1 MIGKCYRVKIK
12 NKMFDKFKLVCIG
25 ATGIIFI
32 ASYFFVGLHYYRNGY
47 ETATKKYDEVLRVES
62 EKNYQKIIE
71 TERNLTDE
79 QNKIVSEYLKHI
91 DELEKQHEQDKID
104 MDNLR
109 DVISIDADKLC
120 NNSTANSATM
130 PTKATNQSGIRCYT
144 DAELQRKIE
153 ASLVIAGEADLMF
166 EKYVALL
173 KACKVGNK

>member
-1 MIGKCYRVKIK
+1 
-12 NKMFDKFKLVCIG
+12 MFDKFKFACIG

-71 TERNLTDE
+71 TERNLTDK
-79 QNKIVSEYLKHI
+79 QNKIVSEYLKYI
-91 DELEKQHEQDKID
+91 DDLEKQHEQDKID

-120 NNSTANSATM
+120 HKSNTNSAAM
-130 PTKATNQSGIRCYT
+130 PTKATNQSKLRCYT
-144 DAELQRKIE
+144 NSELQQKIKE
-153 ASLVIAGEADLMF
+153 SLDITTECDKLAI
-166 EKYVALL
+166 KYNSLL
-173 KACKVGNK
+173 EWCKL

>member
-1 MIGKCYRVKIK
+1 
-12 NKMFDKFKLVCIG
+12 MFDKFKFVCIG

-71 TERNLTDE
+71 TERNLTDK
-79 QNKIVSEYLKHI
+79 QNKIVSEYLNYI

-120 NNSTANSATM
+120 HKSNTNSAAM
-130 PTKATNQSGIRCYT
+130 PTKATNQSKLRCYT
-144 DAELQRKIE
+144 NSELQQKIKE
-153 ASLVIAGEADLMF
+153 SLDITTECDKLAI
-166 EKYVALL
+166 KYNSLL
-173 KACKVGNK
+173 EWCKL

>member
-1 MIGKCYRVKIK
+1 
-12 NKMFDKFKLVCIG
+12 MFDKFKLVCIG

-71 TERNLTDE
+71 TERNLTDK
-79 QNKIVSEYLKHI
+79 QNEIVSEYLKYI

-109 DVISIDADKLC
+109 DVISIDTDKLC
-120 NNSTANSATM
+120 NNNSNSGSAAM
-130 PTKATNQSGIRCYT
+130 PEKATNQSGIRCYT
-144 DAELQRKIE
+144 EAELQRKIKR
-153 ASLVIAGEADLMF
+153 SLVIAGEADLMF

-173 KACKVGNK
+173 KACKVGDK